1 MDNELVIKIGDKV
14 VRLKL
19 KSQAII
25 LLEKIYGKNIFEI
38 FRDLSVT
45 TLADVFY
52 VSLVNKEELTDVK
65 KKEDLMDLLLEQYSL
80 IELGDDILNQLAV
93 KSGIL
98 KQSDLEENDT
108 PQSLEEIKNV

>member
-25 LLEKIYGKNIFEI
+25 MLEKIYGKNIFEI

-45 TLADVFY
+45 TMADIFY
-52 VSLVNKEELTDVK
+52 TSLMNKDELPDIK
-65 KKEDLMDLLLEQYSL
+65 KREDLLDLLLEQYTL
-80 IELGDDILNQLAV
+80 LELSEDILNELAV

-98 KQSDLEENDT
+98 KQSDIEEDTT